1 MPQYPRFVPALLIV
15 LLANWLWAST
25 VAFGESNPPF
35 DMDTSAGTSEAVV
48 LGELHSDGTLGV
60 TEVFKGNPKVDST
73 IRLSIHEN
81 VFKAVSTGIGNGA
94 TPQVVVFLDKIES
107 DGVYHLRNAYGGVVA
122 FGPNDK
128 IFTWMDAFHAH
139 PSWTQRSFIDRLKVS
154 VDLDAKL
161 DALLAKPRDEAR
173 LKACFDFISK
183 HQPWVLSRNGLPSP
197 FSWYGYGYFFSK
209 IANASLK
216 PCASEEMELA
226 NLLRKVVSDEDRAYV
241 LALIG
246 AINCSISLYPDVLR
260 WLDVKVPKLAR
271 GQAFIAL
278 SSIDPTLAAGD
289 LSRFLTADDPLLEQ
303 VLQSLGKCSNGNY
316 PRVLNVAVVSPLLAL
331 AEQELLKFRSET
343 NVNVKTLG
351 ALHGYF
357 HPKFLPLM
365 FEWERGNKYAQA
377 SSNLRS
383 VLGILSA
390 PPASDQLPKWWE
402 QHKEQVLR
410 QHDLSSRDGVRNW
423 LQAWSETDD
432 MMTRYVLLRLW
443 DFEPRVLE
451 KEILEECEGES
462 GAAAKQLL
470 AELWQRKRLTA
481 ATHKE
486 IVAKYLKLQIV
497 ELPNPFPKSPKYR
510 SIRVVSE
517 RSFPFPRDSYVS
529 YTGEM
534 SGERKPTI
542 TNAKGGS
549 GCRSLE
555 GTETI
560 IFDSLGG
567 SVKGRM
573 KAALEIWEVDYDVRP
588 PQELWRLHW
597 DLDQNSL
604 KAVGPTAP

>member
-1 MPQYPRFVPALLIV
+1 MRQYSRFVPVLLFV
-15 LLANWLWAST
+15 LLANWLWTSAS
-25 VAFGESNPPF
+25 AFGGSNPPF
-35 DMDTSAGTSEAVV
+35 DLDTSVGTSEAVV

-60 TEVFKGNPKVDST
+60 TEVFKGNPKVNST

-81 VFKAVSTGIGNGA
+81 TFKSVSTGIGNGA
-94 TPQVVVFLDKIES
+94 TPQVVVFLDKMGSE
-107 DGVYHLRNAYGGVVA
+107 GVYHLRNTYTGVVA

-128 IFTWMDAFHAH
+128 IFAWLDEFQAH
-139 PSWTQRSFIDRLKVS
+139 PSWTKRYFVDQLKRS
-154 VDLDAKL
+154 VDLDEKL
-161 DALLAKPRDEAR
+161 DALLAKPRDEER
-173 LKACFDFISK
+173 LRACLDFISK
-183 HQPWVLSRNGLPSP
+183 HQPWILSRNGGPTS

-241 LALIG
+241 LAFIG
-246 AINCSISLYPDVLR
+246 AINCSRSLYPDVLR
-260 WLDVKVPKLAR
+260 WVDVKVPKLPR
-271 GQAFIAL
+271 SQAFIAL

-289 LSRFLTADDPLLEQ
+289 LSRFLTMDDPLVDE
-303 VLQSLGKCSNGNY
+303 VMQSLWKCGNGNY
-316 PRVLNVAVVSPLLAL
+316 PRVLNVAVVAPLLAL
-331 AEQELLKFRSET
+331 AEQELMKFRSET

-365 FEWERGNKYAQA
+365 FEWDRDNKYTQA
-377 SSNLRS
+377 SGNLRS
-383 VLGILSA
+383 VLGILST
-390 PPASDQLPKWWE
+390 PPAAEQLSKWWE

-432 MMTRYVLLRLW
+432 KMTRHVLLRLW

-451 KEILEECEGES
+451 KEILEECEGQS
-462 GAAAKQLL
+462 GAVAKQLL
-470 AELWQRKRLTA
+470 AELWQRKRLNA
-481 ATHKE
+481 ATRKA

-497 ELPNPFPKSPKYR
+497 ELPNPFPEFPKWR
-510 SIRVVSE
+510 EIRVVSE
-517 RSFPFPRDSYVS
+517 RSFPFPHNSYVS

-549 GCRSLE
+549 GGRSLE
-555 GTETI
+555 GTETLN
-560 IFDSLGG
+560 FHSLGG

-573 KAALEIWEVDYDVRP
+573 KAALEIWEVDYGVRP

-597 DLDQNSL
+597 DLDQNTQQ
-604 KAVGPTAP
+604 AVGPTAP